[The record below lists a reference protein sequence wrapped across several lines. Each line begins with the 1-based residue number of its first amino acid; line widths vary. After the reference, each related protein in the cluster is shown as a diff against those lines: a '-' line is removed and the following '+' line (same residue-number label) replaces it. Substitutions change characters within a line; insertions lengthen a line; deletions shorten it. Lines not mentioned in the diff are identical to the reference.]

1 VTRVT
6 KFAICPRGRF
16 YAEFCRLIAL
26 NGALFL
32 DYYRVES
39 EGKMRWASLL
49 AVCLASSLFAGSPA
63 PAANDNAFQIG
74 DWSGRAHWNQK
85 QKQLDRCSAQL
96 TNPDKITVIYSVDRH
111 YMWTLELSNP
121 SWNFPKGAAFD
132 VSFGTGSRDYFRQRV
147 TALDAKLVRVQ
158 LPDTVNAFEAFRRII
173 RLELV
178 AGGLTS
184 NFDMAFANQVLT
196 ALTRCVTR
204 YGATAK
210 SRAAITSW
218 LRSSIGH
225 ASGPSDDPEVQKEAT
240 ALATSIMSE
249 AQIANAASVKPDDV
263 PAGTDG
269 DTVWKIGETLFTISI
284 LPRDETPE
292 IADLSDLI
300 IGGDAQKCRG
310 DFFSGA
316 TLDVIETTGV
326 ARAYTNCQTQQA
338 SSSAYYF
345 ILPRKQGGLYLMTTA
360 TSGIEVTPT
369 AEKNSKEIDGR
380 VRATI
385 MTALSKM

>member
-1 VTRVT
+1 
-6 KFAICPRGRF
+6 
-16 YAEFCRLIAL
+16 
-26 NGALFL
+26 
-32 DYYRVES
+32 
-39 EGKMRWASLL
+39 MRWSSLL
-49 AVCLASSLFAGSPA
+49 AICLVCSLCGGRPTL
-63 PAANDNAFQIG
+63 AANDNPFQIG
-74 DWSGRAHWNQK
+74 DWTGRAHWNQK
-85 QKQLDRCSAQL
+85 EKQFDRCSAQL
-96 TNPDKITVIYSVDRH
+96 TNPDNITVIYSVDRH

-132 VSFGTGSRDYFRQRV
+132 VSFGTGSRNYFRQRV

-158 LPDTVNAFEAFRRII
+158 LPDTVNAFEAFRRIL

-184 NFDMAFANQVLT
+184 SFDMAFGNQVLI

-204 YGATAK
+204 YGSTAK

-218 LRSSIGH
+218 LKSSIGP
-225 ASGPSDDPEVQKEAT
+225 ASGPSDDPEVQKEAM
-240 ALATSIMSE
+240 ALAASIMSE
-249 AQIANAASVKPDDV
+249 AQIANGASVKPGDV
-263 PAGTDG
+263 PPGTEG
-269 DTVWKIGETLFTISI
+269 DTMWKIGGTLFTISV
-284 LPRDETPE
+284 LPKDEAPQ

-326 ARAYTNCQTQQA
+326 ARAYTNCQTEQA

-345 ILPRKQGGLYLMTTA
+345 VLPRKQGGLYLVTTT
-360 TSGIEVTPT
+360 TSGVEVTPS
-369 AEKNSKEIDGR
+369 AEKNAREIDGR

-385 MTALSKM
+385 MTALAKM